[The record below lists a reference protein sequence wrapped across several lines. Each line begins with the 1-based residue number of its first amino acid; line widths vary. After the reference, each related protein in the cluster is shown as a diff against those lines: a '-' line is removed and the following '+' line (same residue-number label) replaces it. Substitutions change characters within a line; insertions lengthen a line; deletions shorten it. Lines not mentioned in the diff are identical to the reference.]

1 MAFVWHS
8 SFNRL
13 NAWRQ
18 HRSDGGEHGT
28 RERSRGAP
36 GRNPRRRDSRAL
48 ERGNQR
54 HYDTEDRG
62 SHRHQ
67 SGDALY
73 HVGSKDELLLAVLRE
88 MMRLTGEVARRVLTA
103 GLSPRA
109 AIRHSITAFWQHV
122 EATPELQVM
131 QYELTLYALRHGG
144 SAWLAREQY
153 AGYGAVVEELL
164 HETFTAAGARCALPF
179 PALARFIVGGLDG
192 LILQFIS
199 DRDSVRA
206 RRDLETLIAAVIA
219 LAEGTAPSLGAE
231 ESVGTQAQ
239 RA

>member
-1 MAFVWHS
+1 MERNMTHASAAEVRRAAILAAAIHVLS
-8 SFNRL
+8 SEGIN
-13 NAWRQ
+13 
-18 HRSDGGEHGT
+18 DTTT
-28 RERSRGAP
+28 RKIAAAAGI
-36 GRNPRRRDSRAL
+36 
-48 ERGNQR
+48 NQA
-54 HYDTEDRG
+54 TL
-62 SHRHQ
+62 
-67 SGDALY
+67 LY

-88 MMRLTGEVARRVLTA
+88 MMRLTGEVARRVLIA

-164 HETFTAAGARCALPF
+164 RETFTAAGARCALPF

-199 DRDSVRA
+199 DRHSVRA

-219 LAEGTAPSLGAE
+219 LAEGAAPSLGAE

-239 RA
+239 RD

>member
-1 MAFVWHS
+1 MPGVWTARVEGNMTHAS
-8 SFNRL
+8 AAEVRRAEIVGAAIQVVLREGIN
-13 NAWRQ
+13 
-18 HRSDGGEHGT
+18 DGT
-28 RERSRGAP
+28 SRKIAAAAGI
-36 GRNPRRRDSRAL
+36 
-48 ERGNQR
+48 NQA
-54 HYDTEDRG
+54 TL
-62 SHRHQ
+62 
-67 SGDALY
+67 LY
-73 HVGSKDELLLAVLRE
+73 HVGSKDELLLAVLRQ
-88 MMRLTGEVARRVLTA
+88 MMWLTGEVARRVLTA

-109 AIRHSITAFWQHV
+109 AIRHSITAFWEHV
-122 EATPELQVM
+122 EASPERQVM

-153 AGYGAVVEELL
+153 AGDGAVVEELL
-164 HETFTAAGARCALPF
+164 RETFTAAGARCALPF

-219 LAEGTAPSLGAE
+219 LAAGAAPSLGAE
-231 ESVGTQAQ
+231 EMASMQAQ

>member
-1 MAFVWHS
+1 MERNMTHASAAEVRRTAILAAAIHVLS
-8 SFNRL
+8 SEGIN
-13 NAWRQ
+13 
-18 HRSDGGEHGT
+18 DTTT
-28 RERSRGAP
+28 RKIAAAAGI
-36 GRNPRRRDSRAL
+36 
-48 ERGNQR
+48 NQA
-54 HYDTEDRG
+54 TL
-62 SHRHQ
+62 
-67 SGDALY
+67 LY
-73 HVGSKDELLLAVLRE
+73 HVGTKDELLLAVLRE

-109 AIRHSITAFWQHV
+109 AIRHSITAFWQQV

-164 HETFTAAGARCALPF
+164 CETFTAAGARCALPF

-219 LAEGTAPSLGAE
+219 LAEGAAPSLGAE